1 MKSVIFLPKI
11 PSQAKLWKNPIKIL
25 MKKISLKLIWVQ
37 RDSDSTE
44 EKMFPS
50 GQPRSIPD
58 ILCVPQTQ
66 PRVIPEPISRN
77 IPSRNNTAIYRS
89 KINKQ
94 NVLGQNNSM
103 IFPCLWPTRFYPHH
117 IICSP
122 EHCQI

>member
-37 RDSDSTE
+37 RDDSTE

-50 GQPRSIPD
+50 GQPGSIPD

-66 PRVIPEPISRN
+66 PKVIPEHI
-77 IPSRNNTAIYRS
+77 SRNNT
-89 KINKQ
+89 
-94 NVLGQNNSM
+94 
-103 IFPCLWPTRFYPHH
+103 
-117 IICSP
+117 
-122 EHCQI
+122 